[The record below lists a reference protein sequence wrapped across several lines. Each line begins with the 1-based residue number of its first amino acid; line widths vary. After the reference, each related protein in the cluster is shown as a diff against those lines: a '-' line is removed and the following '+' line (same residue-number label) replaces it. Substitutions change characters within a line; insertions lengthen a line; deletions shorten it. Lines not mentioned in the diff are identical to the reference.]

1 MGDYKRED
9 ALFRKHCVY
18 IYYFLEGGHIQGH
31 YMNLVYCVVGKDVW
45 WEQCE
50 NGDITFNDGK
60 GSSESHTEGPVL
72 DHFRLS
78 NFKSEETY
86 L

>member
-1 MGDYKRED
+1 
-9 ALFRKHCVY
+9 
-18 IYYFLEGGHIQGH
+18 
-31 YMNLVYCVVGKDVW
+31 MNLVYSVVGKDVW